1 MTALSPKKL
10 LHSKWTALAPRDRE
24 KHFLVVAV
32 EHDPLDAQ
40 RVTTIT
46 LEAVLTRRHLTLP
59 WRELADDAQWQR
71 GWR

>member
-10 LHSKWTALAPRDRE
+10 LHSKWSALAPRDRE

-46 LEAVLTRRHLTLP
+46 LEAVLSRRHYTLP
-59 WRELADDAQWQR
+59 WRALADSAQWQR

>member
-1 MTALSPKKL
+1 MTDLSPKKL

-46 LEAVLTRRHLTLP
+46 LEAVLSRRHYTLP
-59 WRELADDAQWQR
+59 WRALADAAHWQR

>member
-1 MTALSPKKL
+1 MSTLSPKKL
-10 LHSKWTALAPRDRE
+10 LHSKWTAVAPRERE

-46 LEAVLTRRHLTLP
+46 LEAVLSRRHYTLP
-59 WRELADDAQWQR
+59 WRALVDSTQWQP

>member
-1 MTALSPKKL
+1 MSTLSPKKL
-10 LHSKWTALAPRDRE
+10 LHSKWTALTPRDRE

-40 RVTTIT
+40 RVTSIT
-46 LEAVLTRRHLTLP
+46 LEAVLTRRHYTLP
-59 WRELADDAQWQR
+59 WRALADVTEWQS

>member
-1 MTALSPKKL
+1 MSTLSPKKL
-10 LHSKWTALAPRDRE
+10 LHSKWRALAPRDRE

-32 EHDPLDAQ
+32 EYDPLDAQ

-46 LEAVLTRRHLTLP
+46 LEAVLSRRHYTLP
-59 WRELADDAQWQR
+59 WRALADPTQWLR